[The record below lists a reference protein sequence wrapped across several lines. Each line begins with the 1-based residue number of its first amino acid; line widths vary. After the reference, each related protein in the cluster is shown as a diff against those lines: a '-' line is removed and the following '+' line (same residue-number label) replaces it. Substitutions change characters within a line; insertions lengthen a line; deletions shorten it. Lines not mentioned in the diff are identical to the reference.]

1 MKLVQKFQIGQVE
14 SMPMVA
20 IVAFWGAEEVTAERR

>member
-14 SMPMVA
+14 SIPMVA
-20 IVAFWGAEEVTAERR
+20 IAAFLGAEEVTA